1 MLQNIR
7 QLAGEP
13 PELTGNAAADT
24 AALNRW
30 HRKLMAG
37 LEHLFWQIENEM
49 DAITGDRAA
58 MAERKMQAAKKRLER
73 GIQNG

>member
-1 MLQNIR
+1 MLQKIR

-30 HRKLMAG
+30 HRKLMQG
-37 LEHLFWQIENEM
+37 LEYLFDQVETSM

-73 GIQNG
+73 GRQDG

>member
-30 HRKLMAG
+30 HRKLMEG
-37 LEHLFWQIENEM
+37 LEHLFWQVENEM

-58 MAERKMQAAKKRLER
+58 MAERKTQAAKKRLER
-73 GIQNG
+73 RRQDG

>member
-13 PELTGNAAADT
+13 PELTGNATADT
-24 AALNRW
+24 AALNCW

-37 LEHLFWQIENEM
+37 LEHLFWQVENEM

-73 GIQNG
+73 GRQNG

>member
-30 HRKLMAG
+30 HRKLMTG
-37 LEHLFWQIENEM
+37 LEYLFCQLENEM
-49 DAITGDRAA
+49 DAITSDRAT
-58 MAERKMQAAKKRLER
+58 MAERKTQAAKKRLER
-73 GIQNG
+73 RRQDG

>member
-30 HRKLMAG
+30 HRKLMQG
-37 LEHLFWQIENEM
+37 LEYLFWQIEDDM

-73 GIQNG
+73 RRQDG

>member
-37 LEHLFWQIENEM
+37 REHLFWQVENEM

-58 MAERKMQAAKKRLER
+58 MAERKMQAAKMRLER
-73 GIQNG
+73 GRQNG

>member
-37 LEHLFWQIENEM
+37 LEHLFWQVENEM

-58 MAERKMQAAKKRLER
+58 MAERKMKAAKKRLER
-73 GIQNG
+73 GRQNG

>member
-37 LEHLFWQIENEM
+37 LEYLFYEI
-49 DAITGDRAA
+49 
-58 MAERKMQAAKKRLER
+58 
-73 GIQNG
+73 

>member
-24 AALNRW
+24 AALNSW

-37 LEHLFWQIENEM
+37 LEHLFWQVENEM

-73 GIQNG
+73 GRQNG

>member
-37 LEHLFWQIENEM
+37 LEHLFWQVEKEM

-58 MAERKMQAAKKRLER
+58 MAERKMQTAKKRLER
-73 GIQNG
+73 GRQNG

>member
-13 PELTGNAAADT
+13 PELTGNIAADT

-30 HRKLMAG
+30 HRKLMQG
-37 LEHLFWQIENEM
+37 LEYLFGQIEDDM
-49 DAITGDRAA
+49 DALTGDRAA
-58 MAERKMQAAKKRLER
+58 MAERKMKTAKKRLER
-73 GIQNG
+73 GRQDG

>member
-13 PELTGNAAADT
+13 PELTGNAASDA

-58 MAERKMQAAKKRLER
+58 MAERKMQAVKKRLER
-73 GIQNG
+73 GRQNG

>member
-1 MLQNIR
+1 MLQNIQ
-7 QLAGEP
+7 QLAREP

-37 LEHLFWQIENEM
+37 LEHLFWQVENEM

-73 GIQNG
+73 GRQNG

>member
-49 DAITGDRAA
+49 DEITGDRAA

-73 GIQNG
+73 GRQNG

>member
-49 DAITGDRAA
+49 DTITGDRAA

>member
-37 LEHLFWQIENEM
+37 LEHLLWQVEKEM

-58 MAERKMQAAKKRLER
+58 MAERKMQTAKKRLER
-73 GIQNG
+73 GRQNG

>member
-13 PELTGNAAADT
+13 PELTGNAATDT

-37 LEHLFWQIENEM
+37 LEYLFYEIENEM

-58 MAERKMQAAKKRLER
+58 MAERKMQAAKMRLER
-73 GIQNG
+73 GRQNG

>member
-37 LEHLFWQIENEM
+37 LEHLFWQVENEM

-58 MAERKMQAAKKRLER
+58 MAGRKMQAAKKRLER
-73 GIQNG
+73 GRQNG

>member
-37 LEHLFWQIENEM
+37 IEHLFWQIENEM

-73 GIQNG
+73 GRQNG

>member
-37 LEHLFWQIENEM
+37 LEHLFWQVESEM

-58 MAERKMQAAKKRLER
+58 MAERKMQAAKKRLEWGR
-73 GIQNG
+73 QNG

>member
-30 HRKLMAG
+30 HRKLMVG
-37 LEHLFWQIENEM
+37 LEYLFYEIENEM

-58 MAERKMQAAKKRLER
+58 MAERKTQAAKKRMER
-73 GIQNG
+73 GRQNG

>member
-37 LEHLFWQIENEM
+37 LEHLFCSIFPS
-49 DAITGDRAA
+49 
-58 MAERKMQAAKKRLER
+58 
-73 GIQNG
+73 

>member
-30 HRKLMAG
+30 HRKL
-37 LEHLFWQIENEM
+37 
-49 DAITGDRAA
+49 
-58 MAERKMQAAKKRLER
+58 QAAKKRLER
-73 GIQNG
+73 GRQNG

>member
-30 HRKLMAG
+30 HRKLMQG
-37 LEHLFWQIENEM
+37 LEYLFWQIEDDM
-49 DAITGDRAA
+49 DALTGDRAA
-58 MAERKMQAAKKRLER
+58 MAERKMKTAKKRLER
-73 GIQNG
+73 RRQDG

>member
-13 PELTGNAAADT
+13 PELTGNIAADT

-49 DAITGDRAA
+49 DEITGDRAD

-73 GIQNG
+73 GRQNG

>member
-1 MLQNIR
+1 MLKNIR

-13 PELTGNAAADT
+13 PELTGNIAADT

-30 HRKLMAG
+30 HRKLMEG
-37 LEHLFWQIENEM
+37 LEYLFYEIENEM
-49 DAITGDRAA
+49 DELTGDRAA

-73 GIQNG
+73 GRQNG

>member
-1 MLQNIR
+1 MLKNIR

-37 LEHLFWQIENEM
+37 LEHLFWQVENEM

-58 MAERKMQAAKKRLER
+58 MAERKMQVAKKRLER
-73 GIQNG
+73 GRQNG

>member
-7 QLAGEP
+7 KLAGEP

-37 LEHLFWQIENEM
+37 LEYLFCQVENEM

-73 GIQNG
+73 GRQNG

>member
-13 PELTGNAAADT
+13 PALTGNAAADT

-37 LEHLFWQIENEM
+37 LEHLFWQVENEM
-49 DAITGDRAA
+49 DAITGDQAA

-73 GIQNG
+73 GRQNG

>member
-13 PELTGNAAADT
+13 PGLTGNIAADT

-37 LEHLFWQIENEM
+37 LEHLFWQVENEM

-73 GIQNG
+73 GRQNG

>member
-30 HRKLMAG
+30 HRKLMEG
-37 LEHLFWQIENEM
+37 LEHLFWQVENEM

-58 MAERKMQAAKKRLER
+58 MAERKMQATKKRLER
-73 GIQNG
+73 GRQNG